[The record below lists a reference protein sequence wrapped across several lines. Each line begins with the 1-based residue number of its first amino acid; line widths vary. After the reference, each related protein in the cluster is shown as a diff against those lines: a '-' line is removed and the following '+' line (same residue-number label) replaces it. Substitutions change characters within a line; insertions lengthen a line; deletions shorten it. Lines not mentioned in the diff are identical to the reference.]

1 MARLLLLLLPGME
14 LLLLLL
20 LWREPSL
27 EGDPR
32 LTSTRCLALT
42 PSDAM

>member
-1 MARLLLLLLPGME
+1 MARLLRLLLPGME
-14 LLLLLL
+14 LLLL

-32 LTSTRCLALT
+32 LMSTRCLALT